1 MKTLIGSIK
10 ARISAETG
18 ATAYFVSV
26 PESPSYPYVLLW
38 TSAGSL
44 EQNTLGGDKDLA
56 DRLGVTMVDT
66 TANNVLVLAPRV
78 RAALVG
84 FTPASDTWAME
95 WLREPYDSRP
105 IEYDRDVNIPGRG
118 YPHFGVDM
126 YYLNG
131 TVKPATTPEP

>member
-1 MKTLIGSIK
+1 MKALVDSLK
-10 ARISAETG
+10 ARVKAAAG

-26 PESPSYPYVLLW
+26 PEAPAYPYVLLW

-44 EQNTLGGDKDLA
+44 EQNTLGGDRDLA

-66 TANNVLVLAPRV
+66 TPGNVLVLARKV

-95 WLREPYDSRP
+95 YLREPYDSRP
-105 IEYDRDVNIPGRG
+105 VEYDRAVALPGNG
-118 YPHFGVDM
+118 YPHFAVDM